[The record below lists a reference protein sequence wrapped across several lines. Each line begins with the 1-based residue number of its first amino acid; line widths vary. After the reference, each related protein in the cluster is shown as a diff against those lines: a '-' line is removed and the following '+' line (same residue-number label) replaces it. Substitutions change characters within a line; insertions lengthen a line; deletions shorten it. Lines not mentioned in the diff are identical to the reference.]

1 MKKLLLTALCV
12 LCLGILCVAADNDAK
27 NSLKASLHGLI
38 EVPPVATTATGT
50 FTGTISPDGSSISYT
65 LTYTGL
71 STQVLFAHIH
81 FAFPKEN
88 GGVVVFLCGPAAGD
102 TAHGG
107 PPAGFPNPPAC
118 PDTTSGMVSGTLTAA
133 NVIGP
138 TSQGITPKVDFAK
151 LIQAIREGAAYAN
164 VHSSQSPG
172 GEIRGFVHAT
182 DGDRDDK

>member
-12 LCLGILCVAADNDAK
+12 VCLGILCAAADNDAK
-27 NSLKASLHGLI
+27 NSLKATLHGLI
-38 EVPPVATTATGT
+38 EVPPVATQATGT
-50 FTGTISPDGSSISYT
+50 FTGTISPDGSSITYT
-65 LTYTGL
+65 LTYTNL
-71 STQVLFAHIH
+71 STQVLFSHIH
-81 FAFPKEN
+81 FGFPKEN
-88 GGVVVFLCGPAAGD
+88 GGVVVFLCGPAAG
-102 TAHGG
+102 APGG
-107 PPAGFPNPPAC
+107 PPATFPSPPPC
-118 PDTTSGMVSGTLTAA
+118 PDTTSGTVTGTITAA